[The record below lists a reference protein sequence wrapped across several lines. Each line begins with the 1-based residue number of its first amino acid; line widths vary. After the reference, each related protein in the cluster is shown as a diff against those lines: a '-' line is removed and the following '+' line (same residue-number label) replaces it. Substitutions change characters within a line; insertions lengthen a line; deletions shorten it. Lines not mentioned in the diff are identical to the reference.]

1 MSSSYSANQYDSAFK
16 PHRLQNWCETKHFR
30 ERPSAQVGH
39 TTFIADNRG
48 HLLPGVGKRGL
59 AWPDFKG
66 TWDLPA
72 RIPGQRINPT
82 ARSVEGLNRVKSWGL
97 YPKNADMSQPHR
109 GSKSTNRQKETGEQ
123 TSLKVSQDDA
133 TQSAAAEAR
142 PASQNWSITGS
153 DRTTNQNQA
162 GSQAATEQATGNDRL
177 PSHCSAAEENSAL
190 NQAAGEKNHSR
201 PDTGEGRQTRNMSG
215 KAVSQPSQ
223 ASIKQRQRN
232 IQQDL

>member
-30 ERPSAQVGH
+30 ERPSALVGH

-82 ARSVEGLNRVKSWGL
+82 TRSVEGLNRVKSWGL

-109 GSKSTNRQKETGEQ
+109 GSKSTNRQKETAEQ
-123 TSLKVSQDDA
+123 VRA
-133 TQSAAAEAR
+133 TQTQHSLVSSVYVECILTVFPSR
-142 PASQNWSITGS
+142 LMFSQTLCCLHSVFVSHVTYPLKLL
-153 DRTTNQNQA
+153 
-162 GSQAATEQATGNDRL
+162 RL
-177 PSHCSAAEENSAL
+177 S
-190 NQAAGEKNHSR
+190 K
-201 PDTGEGRQTRNMSG
+201 
-215 KAVSQPSQ
+215 
-223 ASIKQRQRN
+223 
-232 IQQDL
+232 